1 MNRDQMQQ
9 GIILAVS
16 GKLGSGKD
24 TIASLVMAEMDSRS
38 ITQVSFAG
46 ALRCEVNQIIEIIS
60 QSQNLS
66 SARVEVANSLLAEN
80 VAEVVEARAPA
91 TLRHGAALYPLV
103 KDGVVSSSDQR
114 HPSVRLV
121 LQLWGTEVRRTQ
133 NPDYWVDLAL
143 KKIRAAVE
151 NNTNVVI
158 TDARYE
164 NEIQALQKHGAMI
177 LRLDISPEVQAQRIL
192 LRDGHP
198 PLLSAIS
205 HKSELSLDDWSFPAR
220 VNVDRLSVAEVVHES
235 LRVLGKR
242 RILLNF

>member
-24 TIASLVMAEMDSRS
+24 TIAPLVMAEMDSRS

-80 VAEVVEARAPA
+80 VAEVVE
-91 TLRHGAALYPLV
+91 ALYPLV

-151 NNTNVVI
+151 NNTNVVV

>member
-80 VAEVVEARAPA
+80 VAEVVE
-91 TLRHGAALYPLV
+91 ALYPLV

>member
-1 MNRDQMQQ
+1 MQQ

-80 VAEVVEARAPA
+80 VAEVVE
-91 TLRHGAALYPLV
+91 ALYPLV

>member
-91 TLRHGAALYPLV
+91 TLRRT
-103 KDGVVSSSDQR
+103 QR
-114 HPSVRLV
+114 
-121 LQLWGTEVRRTQ
+121 RRTLRQ
-133 NPDYWVDLAL
+133 
-143 KKIRAAVE
+143 
-151 NNTNVVI
+151 TNS
-158 TDARYE
+158 
-164 NEIQALQKHGAMI
+164 I
-177 LRLDISPEVQAQRIL
+177 LR
-192 LRDGHP
+192 
-198 PLLSAIS
+198 
-205 HKSELSLDDWSFPAR
+205 
-220 VNVDRLSVAEVVHES
+220 
-235 LRVLGKR
+235 
-242 RILLNF
+242 

>member
-24 TIASLVMAEMDSRS
+24 TIASLVMAEMDSRP

-60 QSQNLS
+60 QSQTLS

-80 VAEVVEARAPA
+80 VVEVVE
-91 TLRHGAALYPLV
+91 ALYPLV